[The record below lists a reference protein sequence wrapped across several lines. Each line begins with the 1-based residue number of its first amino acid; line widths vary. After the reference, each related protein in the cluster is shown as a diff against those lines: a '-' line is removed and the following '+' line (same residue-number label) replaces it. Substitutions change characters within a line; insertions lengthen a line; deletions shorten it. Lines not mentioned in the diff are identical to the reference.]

1 MADELIPREDESG
14 EALGAMLKNV
24 LSPVMETIAQLLKNN
39 TEAVQALAAQQKVQS
54 DRLGAIEQQIR
65 LNTLVT
71 PAQQKYIGAEI
82 KKRSREL
89 LAKKELED
97 DSKAV
102 NAVSKAIRT
111 AVLSRIGV
119 AAVHD
124 IPKYEYPVV
133 MQQIDTWNDFLVISD
148 ASKAARKR
156 GSASEA
162 VSLQPPQPSAAPP
175 SIGSLWNDAATGIEK
190 DFSGLVEDY
199 CHV

>member
-1 MADELIPREDESG
+1 MADELIPREDDSG
-14 EALGAMLKNV
+14 EALGAMLKNI

-39 TEAVQALAAQQKVQS
+39 TEAVQALAAQQKIQS
-54 DRLGAIEQQIR
+54 DRLGEIEKQIR

-97 DSKAV
+97 DTKAV

-148 ASKAARKR
+148 AAKAARKR

-175 SIGSLWNDAATGIEK
+175 SRGSLWNDAATGIDK
-190 DFSGLVEDY
+190 DFSGLVEDD

>member
-1 MADELIPREDESG
+1 MADELIPREDDNG
-14 EALGAMLKNV
+14 EALGAMLKTI
-24 LSPVMETIAQLLKNN
+24 LSPVMETIATLLKNN
-39 TEAVQALAAQQKVQS
+39 TEAVQALAAQQKIQS
-54 DRLGAIEQQIR
+54 DRLVEIEKQIR

-97 DSKAV
+97 DTKAV

-148 ASKAARKR
+148 AAKAARKR

-162 VSLQPPQPSAAPP
+162 ASLQPPSR
-175 SIGSLWNDAATGIEK
+175 GSLWNDAATGIDK
-190 DFSGLVEDY
+190 DFSGLVEDD

>member
-14 EALGAMLKNV
+14 EALGAMLKNI

-54 DRLGAIEQQIR
+54 DRLGEIEKQIR

-148 ASKAARKR
+148 AAKAARKR
-156 GSASEA
+156 GSALEA
-162 VSLQPPQPSAAPP
+162 VRIQPPQPSAAPH
-175 SIGSLWNDAATGIEK
+175 SRGSLWNDAATGIDK
-190 DFSGLVEDY
+190 DFSGLVEDD